1 MFCVLGNCSH
11 MFHVFLTC
19 SHYHMIC
26 LCHVILPMLSHSL
39 SFDLSVWPTFP
50 SSLTP
55 PPPRPVH
62 PHSQH
67 FIASEAH
74 LLFRLQD
81 TKILWRVWHSVM
93 MGCMWHQLTWM
104 VWSRCGSANRD
115 RKSGLTSVA
124 PTSLW
129 VGFSTV
135 CSVKY
140 YLRVRLNPPSS
151 CCVLLMQRQWE
162 IIVAKSVS
170 NWPCYVVH

>member
-1 MFCVLGNCSH
+1 MFCVLRDCSH

-19 SHYHMIC
+19 SHHHMIY
-26 LCHVILPMLSHSL
+26 LCHVILLMLSHSL
-39 SFDLSVWPTFP
+39 SFGQSVCPSFP
-50 SSLTP
+50 SFLPHPSPATP
-55 PPPRPVH
+55 CH

-67 FIASEAH
+67 FITSEAH

-135 CSVKY
+135 CSVKC
-140 YLRVRLNPPSS
+140 YLHVRLNPQF
-151 CCVLLMQRQWE
+151 LLCF
-162 IIVAKSVS
+162 VDAKAVG
-170 NWPCYVVH
+170 NRYGKINK